1 MDKCDGEEYLATEF
15 CYNDK
20 VESKCGGIPT
30 GATYNLSTE
39 ACCGSS
45 KYAVATQF
53 CQTGTNAVK
62 PLCGTQTYTA
72 TEQCCSNSKY
82 TTATQFCN
90 GNVVYNKCGGNEY
103 DPSSHYCKNGTT
115 PRQYDGS
122 KTYAGKTYNTIVV
135 GTQTWL
141 AENLNY
147 DADGSKC
154 YNNQEINCDKYGRL
168 YDWSTAMGFA
178 AACNS
183 SSCSEQIETPH
194 QGICP
199 DGWHIPS
206 NADWNELY
214 HYADGTLDGST
225 NLSSNYDSPT
235 AGKYLKATSGWNGNG
250 NGLDTYGFSALPG
263 GGGNSGGNFA
273 SVGSNGN
280 WWSASEN
287 NSYSAYNRGMY
298 YYYEDAYYYDYY
310 DKGYLQSVRC
320 LQD

>member
-30 GATYNLSTE
+30 GATYNLATE

-45 KYAVATQF
+45 KYAVATQRCQSDVIETKCGTGWYNATTQF
-53 CQTGTNAVK
+53 CQSPDVVK
-62 PLCGTQTYTA
+62 SLCGTQTYT
-72 TEQCCSNSKY
+72 
-82 TTATQFCN
+82 
-90 GNVVYNKCGGNEY
+90 
-103 DPSSHYCKNGTT
+103 SSQYCKNGTT
-115 PRQYDGS
+115 PTQYDGS

-147 DADGSKC
+147 NATGSKC
-154 YNNQEINCDKYGRL
+154 YNNDNANCTKYGRL
-168 YDWSTAMGFA
+168 YDWSTAMGFE

-225 NLSSNYDSPT
+225 NLSSNYNSPT
-235 AGKYLKATSGWNGNG
+235 AGKYLKATSGWNSNG
-250 NGLDTYGFSALPG
+250 NGQDTYGFSALPG
-263 GGGNSGGNFA
+263 GSGNSGGDFYD
-273 SVGSNGN
+273 VGSYGY
-280 WWSASEN
+280 WWSASEY
-287 NSYSAYNRGMY
+287 YSNY
-298 YYYEDAYYYDYY
+298 AYYRDMFYDFESASWYY
-310 DKGYLQSVRC
+310 NDKDRLRSIRC